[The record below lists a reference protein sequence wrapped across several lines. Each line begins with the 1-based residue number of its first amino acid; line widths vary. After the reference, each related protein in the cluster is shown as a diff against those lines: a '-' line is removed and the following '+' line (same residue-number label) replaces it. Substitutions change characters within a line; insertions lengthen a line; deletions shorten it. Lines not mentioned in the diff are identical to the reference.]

1 MLDEEFDVLGEE
13 DFTLVGRRFER
24 MYMNQK
30 NARRSSGMCY
40 RCGKHMHFI
49 AGCLVS
55 MEIKP
60 EHKYRPRINHK
71 HRSRDDHKGKNKS
84 EWRSRRSGGHKKKEH
99 AMVAGASDI
108 DSSSCYSLSS
118 SIDEEENWQ
127 KGKRSSK
134 NINGLCFTTQGFCG
148 MAHSSA
154 SKKSNMDDSDSDSED
169 EVNNVHP
176 SW

>member
-1 MLDEEFDVLGEE
+1 MLDEDFDVLGEE

-40 RCGKHMHFI
+40 QCGKHMHFI

-84 EWRSRRSGGHKKKEH
+84 EWRSRRSGSHKKKEH

-127 KGKRSSK
+127 RESGQARTSTVCASLPKAFAAWHIAPQARRATW
-134 NINGLCFTTQGFCG
+134 TTRTLTLR
-148 MAHSSA
+148 MR
-154 SKKSNMDDSDSDSED
+154 
-169 EVNNVHP
+169 
-176 SW
+176 